1 MTYPTILDRTDLPAV
16 FRSVRR
22 PRPNHALT
30 GKPDTPTLIPYPQ
43 TPASAREWIRAHGL
57 CQTELARRIG
67 VSRLIVVDLL
77 RGQLKGHRGDAH
89 RAAIALGL
97 KRDPASILQ
106 HAA

>member
-1 MTYPTILDRTDLPAV
+1 MSKTAPALA
-16 FRSVRR
+16 S
-22 PRPNHALT
+22 A
-30 GKPDTPTLIPYPQ
+30 LIPYPQ
-43 TPASAREWIRAHGL
+43 TPSSARAWIRAHGL

-97 KRDPASILQ
+97 KADPDTLDLKRDSTGRRKPAERR
-106 HAA
+106 AAA